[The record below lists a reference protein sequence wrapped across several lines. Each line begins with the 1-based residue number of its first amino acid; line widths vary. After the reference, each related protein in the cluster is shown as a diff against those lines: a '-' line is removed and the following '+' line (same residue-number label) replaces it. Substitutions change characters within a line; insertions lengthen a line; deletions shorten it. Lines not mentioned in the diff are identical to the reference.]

1 MQNNKNRI
9 FLKKKNLTDHKDQW
23 LCSQWHADSMIP
35 MDKLKQKTNMKLKSF
50 NKINIWYPH
59 KLIDN
64 KNSHAENVEI
74 THATCM

>member
-1 MQNNKNRI
+1 
-9 FLKKKNLTDHKDQW
+9 
-23 LCSQWHADSMIP
+23 MIP

-64 KNSHAENVEI
+64 KNSHAENIEI

>member
-35 MDKLKQKTNMKLKSF
+35 MDKLKQK
-50 NKINIWYPH
+50 NKHETQVIQQDKYMVSTQIN
-59 KLIDN
+59 
-64 KNSHAENVEI
+64 
-74 THATCM
+74 